1 MSQQAFLLL
10 SSGRA
15 KITVLE
21 LWKVD
26 ADQCKSLQTMQSLH
40 KLTLMHPRLDA
51 RNTVFTSLQLQ
62 LTNLRLIG
70 CWYLLTHHAV
80 ANIIQSLPALQRFAF
95 QQESHTQPPAGTRSF
110 CLAGLFMLNQASN
123 LRLVNLEG
131 AQGLTDEMVYAFEA
145 DFRAQHRSEA
155 GRRLA
160 LQLPTRSEITN
171 TLHHTCNL
179 HYPVSQYQAAKP
191 HKPKLVMLSSPDKPG
206 WDAHLR
212 ERCTPSRAERMR
224 NTKGIRVEKEYRFK
238 RNTTVGEYMFETS
251 KISSTVYAKPL
262 WSFREHVDPFLA
274 DLQRETGQGYCQLYC
289 CQLCLCRR
297 LLLVCHH
304 LARLLYLLQLF

>member
-145 DFRAQHRSEA
+145 DFRAQYRSEA

-191 HKPKLVMLSSPDKPG
+191 HKPYLVLLSSPDKPG

-224 NTKGIRVEKEYRFK
+224 NAKGIRVEKEYRFK

-274 DLQRETGQGYCQLYC
+274 ELERERG
-289 CQLCLCRR
+289 
-297 LLLVCHH
+297 
-304 LARLLYLLQLF
+304 